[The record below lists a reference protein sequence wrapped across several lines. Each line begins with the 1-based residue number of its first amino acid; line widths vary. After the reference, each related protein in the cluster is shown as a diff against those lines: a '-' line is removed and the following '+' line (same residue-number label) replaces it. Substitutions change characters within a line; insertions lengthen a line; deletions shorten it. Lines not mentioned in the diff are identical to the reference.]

1 MPRAFL
7 KKFRVEKQSPTSV
20 IWRTSGRYTFLED
33 AMKAIERAELIR
45 GAAMRIVDVERDLV
59 IKVRHG

>member
-1 MPRAFL
+1 MPKTFL
-7 KKFRVEKQSPTSV
+7 KKYRVEKQSPTSV
-20 IWRTSGRYTFLED
+20 IWRTNGRYTFLED

-45 GAAMRIVDVERDLV
+45 GAAMRVVDLERDMV